1 MSKLKKKPIL
11 LFLIILVVLYAI
23 IYIVPRVSG
32 ALVSSYIAEYGELKI
47 SDETTAYFVRS
58 EKVYVARANGETN
71 YFFDQGSL
79 VRKDTKVMQVKSG
92 SSESVEPSR
101 TYAGIIERLGDDV
114 VKNKN
119 YRTKDVGVVS
129 YAVDGYEQI
138 VTPKTM
144 KKADY
149 SFFKKLSQDDVLD
162 LQRDRVIKN
171 EPVFK
176 IVDRTKWYMVCFVDA
191 AHLDRYEKGGHV
203 RVEFEDDYVDTTVY
217 RAEAVGDKAKIIL
230 QTDYYYDRFAET
242 RVADVSLVTYQEN
255 GLIVENS
262 SITEEKGQTGV
273 YVKNKSDDFFF
284 VPIKIYATD
293 GEKSLI
299 ADDFYYDT
307 ENDGETVIT
316 VEVYDEI
323 LKKAE

>member
-1 MSKLKKKPIL
+1 MSKLKRKPIL
-11 LFLIILVVLYAI
+11 LFFIILIVLYAI
-23 IYIVPRVSG
+23 IYIVPKVNG
-32 ALVSSYIAEYGELKI
+32 ALVPSYIAEYGELKI
-47 SDETTAYFVRS
+47 SDETTAYFVRD
-58 EKVYVARANGETN
+58 EKVYVARATGETN

-79 VRKDTKVMQVKSG
+79 IRKDTKVMQVKSSG
-92 SSESVEPSR
+92 SEEAEPSQ
-101 TYAGIIERLGDDV
+101 TYVGIMERLGDNV
-114 VKNKN
+114 VRKK
-119 YRTKDVGVVS
+119 YYKTKDVGVVS
-129 YAVDGYEQI
+129 YGVDGYERI
-138 VTPKTM
+138 VTPKSM

-149 SFFKKLSQDDVLD
+149 SFFKKLSQGDVID
-162 LQRDRVIKN
+162 LKRDHVVKN

-191 AHLDRYEKGGHV
+191 KHIDRYEKGNHV
-203 RVEFEDDYVDTTVY
+203 RVEFEDDYVDATVFSAK
-217 RAEAVGDKAKIIL
+217 AEGDQAKIIL
-230 QTDYYYDRFAET
+230 QTDYYYDQFAET
-242 RVADVSLVTYQEN
+242 RVADASLVTYQEN

-284 VPIKIYATD
+284 VPIKVYATD

-307 ENDGETVIT
+307 EKDGEMVIT

>member
-1 MSKLKKKPIL
+1 MNKLKKRPIL
-11 LFLIILVVLYAI
+11 VFLMLLIVLYAI
-23 IYIVPRVSG
+23 IYIVPKVSG

-47 SDETTAYFVRS
+47 SDETTAYFVRN
-58 EKVYVARANGETN
+58 EKVYVARVNGDTN
-71 YFFDQGSL
+71 YFYDSGSL
-79 VRKDTKVMQVKSG
+79 IRKGSKVMQVKSNG
-92 SSESVEPSR
+92 SEATEPSGK
-101 TYAGIIERLGDDV
+101 YEDVLSRLGDDV
-114 VKNKN
+114 VRKK
-119 YRTKDVGVVS
+119 YYKTQSVGVVS
-129 YAVDGYEQI
+129 YSVDGYESL

-144 KKADY
+144 KKLDY
-149 SFFKKLSQDDVLD
+149 SFFKSLSQDDVLD
-162 LQRDRVIKN
+162 LKRDSVIKG

-176 IVDRTKWYMVCFVDA
+176 IVDRTKWYMVCFVDE
-191 AHLDRYEKGGHV
+191 AHLDRYEKGSHV
-203 RVEFEDDYVDTTVY
+203 RVEFEDDYVDMTVNQ
-217 RAEAVGDKAKIIL
+217 AKVVDGKARVIL
-230 QTDYYYDRFAET
+230 QTDYYYDKFAET

-255 GLIVENS
+255 GLLVENS

-284 VPIKIYATD
+284 VPIKVYATD

-307 ENDGETVIT
+307 ENDGEMVIT